1 MLLKK
6 KELKKTQIASFSTSP
21 KIPDL
26 RTNLQSIEVSK
37 GTELILSCLQD
48 PTVQSTLIFIGVVV
62 VVVCWQQFAVSALI
76 QGALYGSP
84 VASIP
89 TISSSEV
96 STISLQHLG
105 RHAGKLQGI
114 TCFDLQNLS
123 EKLSLSVGFKNDYL
137 YKYHYGKS
145 VCSLGDSLDTVLKFN
160 PEGCPQASLDLLKM
174 MATEVP
180 RLISQFEKVPF
191 SNPDLMI
198 TQIVVTKSK
207 YLFLIDF
214 YPPGI

>member
-6 KELKKTQIASFSTSP
+6 KEFKRIQIVSFSTSP
-21 KIPDL
+21 KIPDPDIG
-26 RTNLQSIEVSK
+26 TNLQSIEVSK
-37 GTELILSCLQD
+37 STEFILGCLQD
-48 PTVQSTLIFIGVVV
+48 PIVQSTFIFIGVVV

-89 TISSSEV
+89 TIS
-96 STISLQHLG
+96 LQHLG

-114 TCFDLQNLS
+114 TCFDLQNVS

-191 SNPDLMI
+191 SNPDLMV
-198 TQIVVTKSK
+198 TQILVTKSK